1 MSGRILEA
9 VMMVCFGVSWPI
21 SILKTVQ
28 VKNPAGKSIVFMWL
42 IIAGY
47 LCGIAGKVVG
57 GNISWVIWLYALNAL
72 MVATDLCLVYI
83 YRARRKAAEN
93 DPK

>member
-1 MSGRILEA
+1 MSGKVFEA

-42 IIAGY
+42 IILGY
-47 LCGIAGKVVG
+47 LCGIAGKVVS
-57 GNISWVIWLYALNAL
+57 GNISWVIWLYALNTL
-72 MVATDLCLVYI
+72 MVGTDLILVYI
-83 YRARRKAAEN
+83 YRARRRAAGN
-93 DPK
+93 DLK